1 MELSIRQLIEAIG
14 TSVSDAQQTIEY
26 HSMERFFDFFQPSQP
41 NMAVNSINGI
51 NLDENGGDTLEPKT
65 VKIALPCQDD
75 ITKTE
80 AADVPLAAL
89 TQHRQVH
96 LDKVTVKIKTR
107 LQSDDNSN
115 IMADMTAPIPNNGSS
130 PDNSESSDVLSE
142 INLEFNVD
150 ERSEGLSRVVQNMT
164 KTL

>member
-1 MELSIRQLIEAIG
+1 MELSIRQLVEAIG

-26 HSMERFFDFFQPSQP
+26 HSMDRFFDFFQPSQQY
-41 NMAVNSINGI
+41 MSVNSIGGV
-51 NLDENGGDTLEPKT
+51 ENGGSDTLEPKT

-80 AADVPLAAL
+80 ATDVPLAAL

-107 LQSDDNSN
+107 LQSDDSGS

-150 ERSEGLSRVVQNMT
+150 DRSEGLSRVVQNMT